1 MQQNCVPRLLNP
13 QPSGFFRERLLV
25 DRTGGSD
32 QWIGQVVG
40 HVGKLASPLIPS
52 PCTMEFVYKSSIS
65 SGNLSILYS
74 IAYHTLQKLMYRDV
88 KQGERPRRDLGP
100 QPKVPESRP
109 KIAKVFWSVSGGI
122 PLCLRGYPLFC

>member
-1 MQQNCVPRLLNP
+1 M
-13 QPSGFFRERLLV
+13 
-25 DRTGGSD
+25 
-32 QWIGQVVG
+32 
-40 HVGKLASPLIPS
+40 
-52 PCTMEFVYKSSIS
+52 YKSSIS

-109 KIAKVFWSVSGGI
+109 KITKVFCGFLMEFHCVYGATHCFVKASQVSAVAKSSSKSKF
-122 PLCLRGYPLFC
+122 LDLRVAKNCKNESK